1 MRTGCLILVAEDNPT
16 NRLVVGKQLSRLGY
30 AFEMVEDGEAAWEA
44 IQNKQYALLLT
55 DCFMP
60 KLDGYLLT
68 GRIRTDESGTQR
80 HLPII
85 ALTAS
90 ALSDDAEKCFRSG
103 MDDYLSKPVDIKK
116 LDALLRKWMPIAA
129 LDSAPTGLEKASST
143 DGTAIIDRSALANIL
158 GCDDPALFAEILTFF
173 VESFD
178 ELNQRLQEAIVSK
191 DRMELRN
198 AAHAAKGA
206 AQNAA
211 ATTLADTLTS
221 LEKSAAKA
229 PLKTLKSLV
238 SDVQIRFAAV
248 QSHVKS
254 LSTSQSLH

>member
-1 MRTGCLILVAEDNPT
+1 
-16 NRLVVGKQLSRLGY
+16 
-30 AFEMVEDGEAAWEA
+30 
-44 IQNKQYALLLT
+44 
-55 DCFMP
+55 
-60 KLDGYLLT
+60 
-68 GRIRTDESGTQR
+68 
-80 HLPII
+80 
-85 ALTAS
+85 
-90 ALSDDAEKCFRSG
+90 
-103 MDDYLSKPVDIKK
+103 
-116 LDALLRKWMPIAA
+116 
-129 LDSAPTGLEKASST
+129 
-143 DGTAIIDRSALANIL
+143 
-158 GCDDPALFAEILTFF
+158 
-173 VESFD
+173 
-178 ELNQRLQEAIVSK
+178 
-191 DRMELRN
+191 MELRN